1 MKLYLHITSLVI
13 AATLAFAVGCEDPTW
28 NTVPNDL
35 VTTDSVSING
45 KVYLISPY
53 GNRVIRIDQETMD
66 IHSVEVGKNPQVLTT
81 DRETAIETGM
91 PVHVYTINH
100 DDQTLSIINVDSFDA
115 DPDTYVPTELQLKPF
130 FDQLVFSPSGEHLV
144 SYIGQDV
151 TTADLQGYGSVNP
164 NELAIINLTA
174 DPPTVNFR
182 TLESRPTDVIFTE
195 DGSKA
200 VIPMTTDLAV
210 LYMDDAQV
218 TKFPLSLETEDP
230 AQPSMV
236 QTSPDNRRAFVAVNG
251 ENDVYIIDMEQEI
264 FETLIPTPFTPRDIA
279 VTPDG
284 AYTVVVGSTAQAM
297 IFDNDLFEPETVD
310 IGTSADT
317 IVMNSDAENPYC
329 FLYNAGL
336 TRAAFGTM
344 EFGPTNVD
352 IETFSTDSAV
362 TRIELDPSGKTA
374 VIFHQETTY
383 GSGMLSIFNLE
394 ERYPSPIWLE
404 SAPYDMTF
412 LTPNATYTD
421 EAIGYVLVVLKE
433 SHQLV
438 RYSLTTYESVV
449 IGVAENPET
458 VSALDFGGPNDVGS
472 FAYVIHEEPLG
483 LLTFLN
489 PYQPLALP
497 AGFPTAYGY
506 GLVGLMD

>member
-1 MKLYLHITSLVI
+1 MKLYRHITSLVV
-13 AATLAFAVGCEDPTW
+13 AAGLTLAAGCEDPSW
-28 NTVPNDL
+28 NSLPDDL
-35 VTTDSVSING
+35 VTTDSVSIDG

-53 GNRVIRIDQETMD
+53 GNRVIQVDQETMEVR
-66 IHSVEVGKNPQVLTT
+66 SVEVGKNPQVLTT
-81 DRETAIETGM
+81 DRETAVETGQ
-91 PVHVYTINH
+91 PIHVYTINH
-100 DDQTLSIINVDSFDA
+100 DDQTLSIINVDAFNTS
-115 DPDTYVPTELQLKPF
+115 PDDYVPTELQLKPF

-151 TTADLQGYGSVNP
+151 TSADLQGYGSVNP
-164 NELAIINLTA
+164 NELAIINLTV
-174 DPPTVNFR
+174 DPPTVEFR
-182 TLESRPTDVIFTE
+182 TLESRPTDVIFTD

-284 AYTVVVGSTAQAM
+284 AYTVVVGSTSQAM
-297 IFDNDLFEPETVD
+297 LFDNELFEPETVD
-310 IGTSADT
+310 LGTSADT
-317 IVMNSDAENPYC
+317 IVMNSDTENPYC

-336 TRAAFGTM
+336 TRAAFSTM
-344 EFGPTNVD
+344 EFGTGNID

-362 TRIELDPSGKTA
+362 TRIELDPSGQTA
-374 VIFHQETTY
+374 VIFHAETSY

-404 SAPYDMTF
+404 SAPYDMSF
-412 LTPNATYTD
+412 LAPNATFTD
-421 EAIGYVLVVLKE
+421 ESIGYVLVVLKE
-433 SHQLV
+433 SHQIV
-438 RYSLTTYESVV
+438 RYSLTTYGAVV

-458 VSALDFGGPNDVGS
+458 VNALDGS
-472 FAYVIHEEPLG
+472 DGNFAYVVHDEPLG
-483 LLTFLN
+483 LMTFLN

-497 AGFPTAYGY
+497 GGFPTAYGY